1 MRRSGYLTSG
11 GGVAPFA
18 SELVAH
24 AIASRAQ
31 DAHLAA
37 QRAALAAR
45 ARALVAALGEARV
58 YATPRGGYFAWVRVP
73 RALSDALARDAGAF
87 ATRFG
92 VRVLPGARCDP
103 TGAEDGDA
111 RGYVRCCF
119 AHLSEQEVARGAE
132 RLVRAC
138 EALAAES
145 PRAKRPRDDGES
157 EDDDGREGRPGG
169 L

>member
-1 MRRSGYLTSG
+1 MCF
-11 GGVAPFA
+11 VK
-18 SELVAH
+18 
-24 AIASRAQ
+24 
-31 DAHLAA
+31 
-37 QRAALAAR
+37 
-45 ARALVAALGEARV
+45 

-73 RALSDALARDAGAF
+73 LQLSDALARDAGAF

-119 AHLSEQEVARGAE
+119 AHLSEQEVKQGAE

-138 EALAAES
+138 EMLAAES
-145 PRAKRPRDDGES
+145 PRSKRPRPDGES
-157 EDDDGREGRPGG
+157 EDDTSEDRPKPRDLRGTAVDSTQ
-169 L
+169 